1 MSAGVTPPI
10 FKGFSNMPMVE
21 DFTAFLNADEHATT
35 AMYKTTDVDGIF
47 EDLYVEV
54 SGVESLKPTFLVNV
68 AAVPN
73 IKRDNTL
80 RINNIEYRVAAK
92 QPDGTGMVLIILEAP
107 N

>member
-1 MSAGVTPPI
+1 
-10 FKGFSNMPMVE
+10 MPMTE
-21 DFTAFLNADEHATT
+21 DFTAFLNTSEHATT
-35 AMYKTTDVDGIF
+35 AVYKTTAVEGIF

-54 SGVESLKPTFLVNV
+54 NGVESLKPTFLVNV

-80 RINNIEYRVAAK
+80 RINNVEYRVAGQ
-92 QPDGTGMVLIILEAP
+92 QPDGTGMVLVILEAP